1 MNTYLWKILEV
12 TSINEVLT
20 HVSYRITATDTIN
33 SVISEGNYFFDEKQI
48 DIPFADLKE
57 SNITQWIDNETTIDG
72 VSKIK
77 SNLDNQLAILNT
89 SSKKDLPWLA
99 DTYTVTF

>member
-12 TSINEVLT
+12 TSIDEVLT
-20 HVSYRITATDTIN
+20 HVSYRITASDTIN

-48 DIPFADLKE
+48 NIPFAELKE

>member
-12 TSINEVLT
+12 TSIDEVLT
-20 HVSYRITATDTIN
+20 HVSYRITATDNIH
-33 SVISEGNYFFDEKQI
+33 SVESEGNYFFNEKQI
-48 DIPFADLKE
+48 DIPFSELKE

>member
-1 MNTYLWKILEV
+1 MISYLWKILEV
-12 TSINEVLT
+12 TSIDEVLT

-33 SVISEGNYFFDEKQI
+33 SVISEGNYFFNEKQI
-48 DIPFADLKE
+48 DIPFAELKE
-57 SNITQWIDNETTIDG
+57 SNITQWIDNETTING

-77 SNLDNQLAILNT
+77 LNLDNQLAILNT

>member
-1 MNTYLWKILEV
+1 MISYLWKILEV
-12 TSINEVLT
+12 TSIDEVLT
-20 HVSYRITATDTIN
+20 HARYCVTATDNIH
-33 SVISEGNYFFDEKQI
+33 SVESEGNYFFNEKQI
-48 DIPFADLKE
+48 DIPFTDLKE

>member
-1 MNTYLWKILEV
+1 MNTYLWKILQV
-12 TSINEVLT
+12 TSIDEVLT
-20 HVSYRITATDTIN
+20 HVSYRITASDTIN
-33 SVISEGNYFFDEKQI
+33 SVISEGNYFFNEKQI

>member
-1 MNTYLWKILEV
+1 MISYLWKILEV
-12 TSINEVLT
+12 TSIDEVLT

-48 DIPFADLKE
+48 DIPFAELKE

>member
-12 TSINEVLT
+12 TSIDEVLT

-48 DIPFADLKE
+48 NIPFAELKE
-57 SNITQWIDNETTIDG
+57 SNITQWIDNETTING

>member
-12 TSINEVLT
+12 TSIDEVLT

-48 DIPFADLKE
+48 DIPFAELKE

>member
-1 MNTYLWKILEV
+1 MTTYLWKILEV
-12 TSINEVLT
+12 TSIDEVLT
-20 HVSYRITATDTIN
+20 HARYCVTATDNIH
-33 SVISEGNYFFDEKQI
+33 SVESEGNYFFDEKQI
-48 DIPFADLKE
+48 NIPFTDLKE

>member
-1 MNTYLWKILEV
+1 MTTYIWKILEV
-12 TSINEVLT
+12 TSIDEVLT

-33 SVISEGNYFFDEKQI
+33 SVISEGNYFFNEKQI
-48 DIPFADLKE
+48 NIPFADLKE

-77 SNLDNQLAILNT
+77 LNLDNQLAILNT

>member
-33 SVISEGNYFFDEKQI
+33 SVISEGNYFFNEKQI
-48 DIPFADLKE
+48 NIPFSELKE

>member
-1 MNTYLWKILEV
+1 MISYLWKILEV

-33 SVISEGNYFFDEKQI
+33 SVISEGNYFFNEKQI
-48 DIPFADLKE
+48 NIPFSELKE

-72 VSKIK
+72 ISKIK

>member
-12 TSINEVLT
+12 TSIDEVLT

-33 SVISEGNYFFDEKQI
+33 SVISEGNYFFNEKQI
-48 DIPFADLKE
+48 NIPFADLKE

-77 SNLDNQLAILNT
+77 LNLDNQLAILNT

>member
-1 MNTYLWKILEV
+1 MISYLWKILEV
-12 TSINEVLT
+12 TSIDEVLT
-20 HVSYRITATDTIN
+20 HVSYRITANDTIN

-48 DIPFADLKE
+48 DIPFAELKE

-77 SNLDNQLAILNT
+77 LNLDNQLAILT
-89 SSKKDLPWLA
+89 ISSKKDLPWLA

>member
-1 MNTYLWKILEV
+1 MISYLWKILEV
-12 TSINEVLT
+12 TSIDEVLT
-20 HVSYRITATDTIN
+20 HVSYRITASDTIN

-72 VSKIK
+72 ISKIK

>member
-12 TSINEVLT
+12 TSIDEVLT

-48 DIPFADLKE
+48 DIPFAELKE
-57 SNITQWIDNETTIDG
+57 SNITQWIDNETTING

>member
-1 MNTYLWKILEV
+1 MIHFTWKILEV
-12 TSINEVLT
+12 TSIDEVLT

-33 SVISEGNYFFDEKQI
+33 SVISEGNYFFNEKQI
-48 DIPFADLKE
+48 NIPFADLKE

>member
-33 SVISEGNYFFDEKQI
+33 SVISEGNYFFNEKQI
-48 DIPFADLKE
+48 NIPFSELKE

-77 SNLDNQLAILNT
+77 LNLDNQLAILNT
-89 SSKKDLPWLA
+89 SSKKDLPRLA

>member
-1 MNTYLWKILEV
+1 MTTYLWKILEV

-20 HVSYRITATDTIN
+20 HARYCVTATDNIH
-33 SVISEGNYFFDEKQI
+33 SVESEGNYFFNEKQI
-48 DIPFADLKE
+48 DIPFTDLKE

>member
-1 MNTYLWKILEV
+1 MISYLWKILEV

-20 HVSYRITATDTIN
+20 HVSYRITETDTIN
-33 SVISEGNYFFDEKQI
+33 SVISEGNYFFNEKQI
-48 DIPFADLKE
+48 NIPFADLKE

>member
-1 MNTYLWKILEV
+1 MIRYLWKILEV
-12 TSINEVLT
+12 TSIDEVLT
-20 HVSYRITATDTIN
+20 HVSYRITASDTIH
-33 SVISEGNYFFDEKQI
+33 SIISEGNYFFDEKQI
-48 DIPFADLKE
+48 DIPFAELKE

>member
-1 MNTYLWKILEV
+1 MISYLWKILEV
-12 TSINEVLT
+12 TSIDEVLT

-72 VSKIK
+72 ISKIK

>member
-12 TSINEVLT
+12 TSIDEVLT

>member
-1 MNTYLWKILEV
+1 MISYLWKILEV
-12 TSINEVLT
+12 TSIDEVLT

-33 SVISEGNYFFDEKQI
+33 FVISEGNYFFNEKQI
-48 DIPFADLKE
+48 NIPFAELKE

-72 VSKIK
+72 ISKIK

>member
-1 MNTYLWKILEV
+1 MISYLWKILEV

-33 SVISEGNYFFDEKQI
+33 SVISEGNYFFNEKQI
-48 DIPFADLKE
+48 NIPFSELKE

>member
-1 MNTYLWKILEV
+1 MNTYLWKILEI
-12 TSINEVLT
+12 TSIDEVLT
-20 HVSYRITATDTIN
+20 HVSYRITASDTIN
-33 SVISEGNYFFDEKQI
+33 SVISEGNYFFNEKQI

-72 VSKIK
+72 ISKIK

-89 SSKKDLPWLA
+89 SSKKALPWLA

>member
-1 MNTYLWKILEV
+1 MIHFTWKILEA
-12 TSINEVLT
+12 TSIDEVLT

-33 SVISEGNYFFDEKQI
+33 SVISEGNYFFNEKQI
-48 DIPFADLKE
+48 NIPFADLKE

>member
-1 MNTYLWKILEV
+1 MISYLWKILEV
-12 TSINEVLT
+12 TSIDEVLT

-77 SNLDNQLAILNT
+77 LNLDNQLAILNT

>member
-12 TSINEVLT
+12 TSIDEVLT
-20 HVSYRITATDTIN
+20 HVSYRITASDTIN
-33 SVISEGNYFFDEKQI
+33 SVISEGNYFFNEKQI
-48 DIPFADLKE
+48 NIPFSELKE

>member
-1 MNTYLWKILEV
+1 MINYVWKILEV

-20 HVSYRITATDTIN
+20 HARYCVTATDNIH
-33 SVISEGNYFFDEKQI
+33 SVESEGNYFFNEKQI
-48 DIPFADLKE
+48 DIPFTDLKE

>member
-1 MNTYLWKILEV
+1 MINYVWKILEV

-20 HVSYRITATDTIN
+20 HARYCVTATDNIH
-33 SVISEGNYFFDEKQI
+33 SVESEGNYFFDEKQI
-48 DIPFADLKE
+48 NIPFTDLKE

-77 SNLDNQLAILNT
+77 LNLDNQLAILNT

>member
-1 MNTYLWKILEV
+1 MISYLWKILEV

-72 VSKIK
+72 ISKIK

>member
-12 TSINEVLT
+12 TSIDEVLT

-33 SVISEGNYFFDEKQI
+33 SVISEGNYFFNEKQI
-48 DIPFADLKE
+48 NIPFADLKE

-77 SNLDNQLAILNT
+77 SNLDDQLIILNT
-89 SSKKDLPWLA
+89 NSKKALPWLA

>member
-1 MNTYLWKILEV
+1 MTTYLWKILEV
-12 TSINEVLT
+12 TSIDEVLT

-72 VSKIK
+72 ISKIK

>member
-1 MNTYLWKILEV
+1 MISYLWKILEV
-12 TSINEVLT
+12 TSIDEVLT
-20 HVSYRITATDTIN
+20 HVSYRITASDTIN
-33 SVISEGNYFFDEKQI
+33 SVISEGNYFFNEKQI
-48 DIPFADLKE
+48 NIPFADLKE

-77 SNLDNQLAILNT
+77 LNLDNQLAILNT

>member
-1 MNTYLWKILEV
+1 MINYVWKILEV
-12 TSINEVLT
+12 TSIDEVLT

-48 DIPFADLKE
+48 DIPFAELKE